1 MAEEIFQYT
10 AKDRARFLGVVQ
22 SRGNPYQDMTDEEF
36 RTATGRMEKV
46 WLRPGSQSSTSE
58 PVGDRPSSD
67 SGPTWNPSASPS
79 VVSMFP
85 STASASDE
93 VGSPPQGGGSSTV
106 TLDSGL
112 EWVRAKAAHP
122 IVDYILDCFKADA
135 AQKKLRERHD
145 LQQIM
150 ALCLG
155 ESRKA
160 TEAAIAKFEQ
170 VKVTAPNLHAPN
182 YPLEQHRYMTER
194 YLPAREEALLR
205 RVQELVIKEAMVQQ
219 QIRLRREHSKAG
231 QYQLW
236 TVVMTH
242 TYITLVAAIGGIFYF
257 FRNRRDKQTQKRIIG
272 IEQAVKKT
280 ELLDDVSKTVN
291 TLQST
296 VEQQKTELQALSQS
310 IVALR
315 QDISQERERLAKER
329 DGWLKE
335 KEQLE
340 LQLEQQ
346 KSKRF
351 TVRLGALNF
360 SL

>member
-1 MAEEIFQYT
+1 
-10 AKDRARFLGVVQ
+10 
-22 SRGNPYQDMTDEEF
+22 
-36 RTATGRMEKV
+36 
-46 WLRPGSQSSTSE
+46 
-58 PVGDRPSSD
+58 
-67 SGPTWNPSASPS
+67 
-79 VVSMFP
+79 
-85 STASASDE
+85 
-93 VGSPPQGGGSSTV
+93 
-106 TLDSGL
+106 LDSGL

-160 TEAAIAKFEQ
+160 TESAIAKFEQ

-182 YPLEQHRYMTER
+182 YPVEQHRYMTER
-194 YLPAREEALLR
+194 YIPAREEALLR

-219 QIRLRREHSKAG
+219 QIRLRKEHSKAG

-242 TYITLVAAIGGIFYF
+242 TYITLVAAIGGIFYL

-272 IEQAVKKT
+272 IEQAMKKT
-280 ELLDDVSKTVN
+280 EVLDDMSKTVK

-296 VEQQKTELQALSQS
+296 VDQQMTELHALKES
-310 IVALR
+310 IAAMRDEVSKEQKLLEK
-315 QDISQERERLAKER
+315 ERE
-329 DGWLKE
+329 DWLKE
-335 KEQLE
+335 RQQLE
-340 LQLEQQ
+340 AQLEQQ
-346 KSKRF
+346 KKKKL
-351 TVRLGALNF
+351 TVRLGSLNF
-360 SL
+360 SF